1 MSDKTDLSQ
10 YSKLCQKCVRNCKQN
25 KAVTV
30 INCPRYVRA
39 PVQMTLP
46 LKFGPGRP
54 KKHKPLID
62 L

>member
-10 YSKLCQKCVRNCKQN
+10 YSKLCRKCGRNCKQD

-30 INCPRYVRA
+30 ISCPRYIPA
-39 PVQMTLP
+39 PVQMTIP
-46 LKFGPGRP
+46 LKFGRGRP